1 MEVSPTAGNQN
12 NLIYQPQIELVHVF
26 DLMKAVRAFV
36 LDVDGVLTNN
46 DVLVTEVGEFLRTM
60 NVRDGQAIKWAIEKG
75 YPVCVIT
82 GGRSEGVIKRLNA
95 LGVQQI
101 FSGRHDKLPV
111 FEQFIREFH
120 LSPIEICYMG
130 DDLPDLP
137 VLRKVGLP
145 ACPNDAAPEV
155 MAVVQYVSPFEGGKG
170 CVRDIIEKVMKLRGD
185 WPVY

>member
-46 DVLVTEVGEFLRTM
+46 DVLVTEAGEFLRTM

-120 LSPIEICYMG
+120 LFR
-130 DDLPDLP
+130 LPR
-137 VLRKVGLP
+137 RKRQATHHCLLGSRSRL
-145 ACPNDAAPEV
+145 
-155 MAVVQYVSPFEGGKG
+155 F
-170 CVRDIIEKVMKLRGD
+170 R
-185 WPVY
+185 